1 MKEEK
6 KHLTHERLDN
16 KFNSG
21 FDLVNYAIK
30 LARLHIEERTP
41 KRLSEIVE
49 ELELLP
55 DLDA

>member
-6 KHLTHERLDN
+6 KHLTHERLN
-16 KFNSG
+16 HKFNSN

-30 LARLHIEERTP
+30 LARLHIEEETP
-41 KRLSEIVE
+41 MHLSEIVE

-55 DLDA
+55 NLS

>member
-6 KHLTHERLDN
+6 KYLTHERLRR

-30 LARLHIEERTP
+30 LARLHIDEQTP
-41 KRLSEIVE
+41 KHLSEIIE
-49 ELELLP
+49 ELECLP
-55 DLDA
+55 NLD